1 MVYQFFDKKTD
12 AGVDLNEQLA
22 EILHKPAI
30 KKFKRRKSML
40 DLQTTFGQLIWQKW
54 NHCLLRI
61 KMLNIYYVSQ
71 MFSLNMLG
79 WVKPLK
85 DKQDKTV
92 LNAFIKIVN

>member
-12 AGVDLNEQLA
+12 VGVDLNEQLA
-22 EILHKPAI
+22 EILHEPVI

-40 DLQTTFGQLIWQKW
+40 DLQTTFGHLIQQKW